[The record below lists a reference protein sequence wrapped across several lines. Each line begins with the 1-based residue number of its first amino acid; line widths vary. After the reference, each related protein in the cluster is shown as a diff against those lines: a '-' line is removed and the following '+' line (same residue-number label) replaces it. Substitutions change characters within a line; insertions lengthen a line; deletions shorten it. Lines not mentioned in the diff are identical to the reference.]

1 MSISK
6 DFSKGSVSKNILKLA
21 VPMTLAQLINI
32 LYNIVDRMYIGRI
45 PNASSLAL
53 TGVGITFPIITIIM
67 AFANLYGMGGA
78 PLCSIERGKENNEKA
93 EEIMSNSF
101 TLLLITGLIL
111 TIVILIFK
119 KPLLYLLGASDNTFS
134 YANDYITIY
143 LLGSVFVMISL
154 GMNSFINS
162 QGFGRIGMMT
172 ILVGAITNIILD
184 PIFIFLLHM
193 GVKGAALATIFSQF
207 LSAIWVLRFLMS
219 NDAILK
225 LKKAYFKINI
235 IHFKNIITL
244 GLSGFIMSITNSI
257 VQMVCNVT
265 LQSYGGDLYVGVMTV
280 LNSIREIV
288 MMPVKGITSASQ
300 PVLGFNF
307 GAKKFKS
314 TIKFS
319 SIACIIYTTS
329 IWFILMVFPQFFI
342 KIFNNEANLVA
353 LATHCMNIYFFGFFM
368 MSLQMSAQS
377 TYVALGESKKAI
389 FFSLLRKIIVVV
401 PLTILL
407 PRLFNLS
414 TNGVFLAEPISN
426 FIGGIAAYSTMI
438 LTVWKHLSI
447 EIKKENE
454 YIMP

>member
-1 MSISK
+1 
-6 DFSKGSVSKNILKLA
+6 
-21 VPMTLAQLINI
+21 
-32 LYNIVDRMYIGRI
+32 
-45 PNASSLAL
+45 
-53 TGVGITFPIITIIM
+53 
-67 AFANLYGMGGA
+67 
-78 PLCSIERGKENNEKA
+78 
-93 EEIMSNSF
+93 
-101 TLLLITGLIL
+101 
-111 TIVILIFK
+111 
-119 KPLLYLLGASDNTFS
+119 
-134 YANDYITIY
+134 
-143 LLGSVFVMISL
+143 
-154 GMNSFINS
+154 
-162 QGFGRIGMMT
+162 
-172 ILVGAITNIILD
+172 
-184 PIFIFLLHM
+184 
-193 GVKGAALATIFSQF
+193 
-207 LSAIWVLRFLMS
+207 MS

-257 VQMVCNVT
+257 VQMICNVT

-307 GAKKFKS
+307 GAKKYIRVKS
-314 TIKFS
+314 AIKFS

>member
-78 PLCSIERGKENNEKA
+78 PLCSIERGKGNNEKA
-93 EEIMSNSF
+93 EEIMDNSF

-134 YANDYITIY
+134 YANNYITIY

-193 GVKGAALATIFSQF
+193 GV
-207 LSAIWVLRFLMS
+207 IWVFRFLRS

-225 LKKAYFKINI
+225 LKKAYSKINI

-307 GAKKFKS
+307 GAKKYIRVKIA
-314 TIKFS
+314 IKFS

-329 IWFILMVFPQFFI
+329 IWFILMIFPQFFI

-353 LATHCMNIYFFGFFM
+353 SATHCMNIYFFGFFM

>member
-45 PNASSLAL
+45 PNASSLAI

-78 PLCSIERGKENNEKA
+78 PLCSIERGKGNNEKA
-93 EEIMSNSF
+93 EEIMGNSF

-184 PIFIFLLHM
+184 PIFIFILHM
-193 GVKGAALATIFSQF
+193 GVKGAALATIISQF
-207 LSAIWVLRFLMS
+207 LSALWVLHFLSS

-225 LKKAYFKINI
+225 LKKKYFKINI
-235 IHFKNIITL
+235 IHLKNIISL
-244 GLSGFIMSITNSI
+244 GLSGFIMAITNSI

-265 LQSYGGDLYVGVMTV
+265 LQSYGGDLYVGVK
-280 LNSIREIV
+280 L
-288 MMPVKGITSASQ
+288 
-300 PVLGFNF
+300 
-307 GAKKFKS
+307 
-314 TIKFS
+314 
-319 SIACIIYTTS
+319 
-329 IWFILMVFPQFFI
+329 
-342 KIFNNEANLVA
+342 FNNEADLIT
-353 LATHCMNIYFFGFFM
+353 LGTHCMNIYFFGFFM

-377 TYVALGESKKAI
+377 IYVALGESKKAI
-389 FFSLLRKIIVVV
+389 FFSLLRKIIIVV

-407 PRLFNLS
+407 PRLFNLG

-426 FIGGIAAYSTMI
+426 FIGGLATYSTMI
-438 LTVWKHLSI
+438 LTVWKNLSI

-454 YIMP
+454 YIML

>member
-78 PLCSIERGKENNEKA
+78 PLCSIERGKGNNEKA
-93 EEIMSNSF
+93 EEIMGNSF
-101 TLLLITGLIL
+101 TLLLITGLML

-184 PIFIFLLHM
+184 PLLIF
-193 GVKGAALATIFSQF
+193 GVGFIPPLGVVGAALATVCAQVVVTLIFILAYIKNHYVTGRKAIKYLDKKVMLNITKLGMPACLENGLFTIFSMVIGRIIAQWGAT
-207 LSAIWVLRFLMS
+207 AIAVQKVGS
-219 NDAILK
+219 QIEAISWMTAGLQLLLQHLLDKITVQKSLK
-225 LKKAYFKINI
+225 
-235 IHFKNIITL
+235 
-244 GLSGFIMSITNSI
+244 
-257 VQMVCNVT
+257 
-265 LQSYGGDLYVGVMTV
+265 
-280 LNSIREIV
+280 E
-288 MMPVKGITSASQ
+288 
-300 PVLGFNF
+300 
-307 GAKKFKS
+307 
-314 TIKFS
+314 
-319 SIACIIYTTS
+319 
-329 IWFILMVFPQFFI
+329 
-342 KIFNNEANLVA
+342 
-353 LATHCMNIYFFGFFM
+353 
-368 MSLQMSAQS
+368 
-377 TYVALGESKKAI
+377 
-389 FFSLLRKIIVVV
+389 
-401 PLTILL
+401 
-407 PRLFNLS
+407 
-414 TNGVFLAEPISN
+414 
-426 FIGGIAAYSTMI
+426 
-438 LTVWKHLSI
+438 
-447 EIKKENE
+447 
-454 YIMP
+454 

>member
-78 PLCSIERGKENNEKA
+78 PLCSIERGKGNNEKA
-93 EEIMSNSF
+93 EEIMGNSF
-101 TLLLITGLIL
+101 TLLLITGLML

-193 GVKGAALATIFSQF
+193 GV
-207 LSAIWVLRFLMS
+207 IWVFRFLRS

-307 GAKKFKS
+307 GAKKYIRVKS
-314 TIKFS
+314 AIKFS